1 MQSASDFLVYFNI
14 IFKRLWLIILLFV
27 VTVGTILGIS
37 YTAKPV
43 YRSTVRLQVLAT
55 DSSDVSLF
63 STTRG
68 AIPVDEIQQA
78 QNDFIRA
85 LKSGFVAWRTIAA
98 LNLEISATDLLDGLS
113 TAVEGEFII
122 VTVQSDDPGRAEA
135 IATNQV
141 NNALEYYRGVRAT
154 PSRVLLEF
162 VSELLADQQQ
172 KMVEAESSLLA
183 FKQAHSLDSI
193 KQETAALQ
201 DLIRKLMTDRDMARI
216 EQERAAINAQIY
228 RDEEAKA
235 LQKEKEI
242 EAMEATEGGSAPLTK
257 QFYHDLAMQHQ
268 GRAINYEAQRDG
280 HARSLEIYDEMIEQR
295 TAELNG
301 LLRLYSENNT
311 LEREYSRATSN
322 YGFLRDK
329 QNEARLKQL
338 QAERLGYIQ
347 ISEPA
352 RKPDAP
358 VASKTLQLAA
368 VGGGISILTGF
379 LLAFLIEFFG
389 SLRQAARE
397 HQQREQQL
405 KQQRM
410 AQNSGAG

>member
-1 MQSASDFLVYFNI
+1 MQSANDFLVYFNI

-27 VTVGTILGIS
+27 VTVGTILGLS

-63 STTRG
+63 STNKGT
-68 AIPVDEIQQA
+68 IPVDEIQQA

-85 LKSGFVAWRTIAA
+85 LKSGFVAWQTIAA
-98 LNLEISATDLLDGLS
+98 LNLEISASDLLDGLS

-122 VTVQSDDPGRAEA
+122 VTIQSDDPGRAEA

-141 NNALEYYRGVRAT
+141 NNALEYYRSVRAT

-162 VSELLADQQQ
+162 VSELLSDEQQ
-172 KMVEAESSLLA
+172 KMVGAESSLLA
-183 FKQAHSLDSI
+183 FKQSHSLDSI

-216 EQERAAINAQIY
+216 EQDRASINAKIY
-228 RDEEAKA
+228 RDQEAKA
-235 LQKEKEI
+235 LEEEKKI
-242 EAMEATEGGSAPLTK
+242 EAMEAQEGGAAPLTK

-280 HARSLEIYDEMIEQR
+280 HARSLEIYDEMIEER
-295 TAELNG
+295 TAELNS
-301 LLRLYSENNT
+301 LLKLYSENNA
-311 LEREYSRATSN
+311 LEREFSRATSN

-358 VASKTLQLAA
+358 VASKTMQLAA
-368 VGGGISILTGF
+368 VGGAISILAGF
-379 LLAFLIEFFG
+379 ILAFLLEFLG

-410 AQNSGAG
+410 AQIPGAG

>member
-1 MQSASDFLVYFNI
+1 MQSANDFLVYFNI

-37 YTAKPV
+37 YTAEPV

-68 AIPVDEIQQA
+68 TIPVDEIQQA

-85 LKSGFVAWRTIAA
+85 LKSGFVAWRTIAG
-98 LNLEISATDLLDGLS
+98 LNLEVSASDLLDGLS

-141 NNALEYYRGVRAT
+141 NYALEYYRSVRAT

-162 VSELLADQQQ
+162 VSELLATEQQ
-172 KMVEAESSLLA
+172 KMVDAESALLE
-183 FKQAHSLDSI
+183 FKQAHSVDSI
-193 KQETAALQ
+193 SQETQALQ
-201 DLIRKLMTDRDMARI
+201 DLIRTLMTDRDQARI
-216 EQERAAINAQIY
+216 EQDRADIFAKIY
-228 RDEEAKA
+228 REEEAKA
-235 LQKEKEI
+235 TAKEKEA
-242 EAMEATEGGSAPLTK
+242 EALETEGSSAPNTK
-257 QFYHDLAMQHQ
+257 QYYHDVALQNQAT
-268 GRAINYEAQRDG
+268 AISYEARRDG
-280 HARSLEIYDEMIEQR
+280 YTRSLEIYDEMIEQR
-295 TAELNG
+295 TTELNS
-301 LLRLYSENNT
+301 LLRLYSESNA
-311 LEREYSRATSN
+311 LEREFARATSN
-322 YGFLRDK
+322 YAFLRDK

-358 VASKTLQLAA
+358 VASKTLQLVA
-368 VGGGISILTGF
+368 VGGAISILAGF
-379 LLAFLIEFFG
+379 LLAFLIEFLG

-397 HQQREQQL
+397 QQQREQLQ

-410 AQNSGAG
+410 AQNPGPG

>member
-1 MQSASDFLVYFNI
+1 MQSGSDFLAYFNI

-27 VTVGTILGIS
+27 VTVGTILVIS

-43 YRSTVRLQVLAT
+43 YSSTVRLQVLAT

-63 STTRG
+63 STSRG
-68 AIPVDEIQQA
+68 TIPADEIQQA

-85 LKSGFVAWRTIAA
+85 LKSGFVAWKTIAA
-98 LNLEISATDLLDGLS
+98 LNLESSASELLEGLS
-113 TAVEGEFII
+113 AAIEGEFII

-141 NNALEYYRGVRAT
+141 NYALEYYRSVRAT

-162 VSELLADQQQ
+162 VSDLLSTEQQ
-172 KMVEAESSLLA
+172 KMVDAELALLS
-183 FKQAHSLDSI
+183 FKQEHSLDSI
-193 KQETAALQ
+193 NQETRAVQ
-201 DLIRKLMTDRDMARI
+201 DLIRNLEQARDEARI
-216 EQERAAINAQIY
+216 EQDRAAIYAEIY
-228 RDEEAKA
+228 RGEEAKA
-235 LQKEKEI
+235 LEKEKEI
-242 EAMEATEGGSAPLTK
+242 ETTIEAEGGTAPNTK
-257 QFYHDLAMQHQ
+257 QYYHDLAMQNQ
-268 GRAINYEAQRDG
+268 ATAINYEARRDG
-280 HARSLEIYDEMIEQR
+280 YTRSLEIYDEMIKQR
-295 TAELNG
+295 TEEMNN
-301 LLRLYSENNT
+301 LLRLYSENNA

-347 ISEPA
+347 ITEPA

-368 VGGGISILTGF
+368 VGGAISILAG
-379 LLAFLIEFFG
+379 LLLSFLIEFLG
-389 SLRQAARE
+389 SLRQASRE
-397 HQQREQQL
+397 YQQRQQQQ
-405 KQQRM
+405 KQQHM
-410 AQNSGAG
+410 AQTPGPG